1 MKRLLIS
8 VFSLVLIFQCEEN
21 FAQKKDKMDYPY
33 KANYS
38 SDFSMGNSQ
47 NSKIVLDLWK
57 DWDDN
62 AFDRHDYMA
71 DTVVMYF
78 PDGSM
83 VRGKDSAM
91 AGAKRYR
98 GSMSGASSSVDAW
111 MPLKS
116 IDRNE
121 NWVAIWGTE
130 TDTFADGKTEKRD
143 LHEIWRINKD
153 GKVDFMKQFASAHA
167 E

>member
-1 MKRLLIS
+1 MKGLLLS
-8 VFSLVLIFQCEEN
+8 VCILLLV
-21 FAQKKDKMDYPY
+21 FACKTNYAQQKMDYPY

-38 SDFSMGNSQ
+38 SDFKMGDAKNA
-47 NSKIVLDLWK
+47 KMILELWK

-62 AFDRHDYMA
+62 ALGRHDFIS
-71 DTVVMYF
+71 DTVMMFF
-78 PDGSM
+78 PDGS
-83 VRGKDSAM
+83 VVKGKDSAL
-91 AGAKRYR
+91 AAAKRYR
-98 GSMSGASSSVDAW
+98 GSMSSATSSVDAF

-116 IDRNE
+116 IDRDE

-130 TDTFADGKTEKRD
+130 TDTFPDGKTEKRD

-153 GKVDFMKQFASAHA
+153 GKIDFMKQFASAHA